1 MQLIDYSIGWRG
13 IEPVESIN
21 NDNENSNESGEFRLV
36 DIQSKIPKDLII
48 SPAISESANEAEMEE
63 EGGEDDDEQNEVQF
77 HLDPRL
83 FEVVEEPDM
92 KGENSEGNENSSEYV
107 ELDDSDEEAEVD
119 AASLIPAIEISAFES
134 EPLEIR
140 EVTPVITQPNIYYST
155 NGRVFTSDLDRL
167 VKFTIKSE
175 FVFMNFFVF

>member
-1 MQLIDYSIGWRG
+1 MIGWRD
-13 IEPVESIN
+13 IEPVGSVN
-21 NDNENSNESGEFRLV
+21 NDNENSNESEEFRLV

-48 SPAISESANEAEMEE
+48 SPAVNELMNEGEMEGE
-63 EGGEDDDEQNEVQF
+63 DEGDEDDDDEQNEVQF

-83 FEVVEEPDM
+83 FEVVEESDM
-92 KGENSEGNENSSEYV
+92 KGENSEGNRGAECIEV
-107 ELDDSDEEAEVD
+107 DDSDEEAEVD

-155 NGRVFTSDLDRL
+155 NGRVFTSDLDR
-167 VKFTIKSE
+167 
-175 FVFMNFFVF
+175 